1 MEKDSK
7 EYTKSPLLVLRNY
20 RHNSSFR
27 KKLYHFPI
35 SHILFICQD
44 ILDQFFSSSNLSW
57 EFCNYFEVRISEKMF
72 QNTRIVFWTP
82 FDTVEWMLVFYA
94 LLLCYRGNHGFNAL
108 VSQRRSNPRL
118 TMFYLRIKKSIQWWS
133 AAAIKLQLCNQ
144 CKSFIGPTREGKSMI
159 SALWGLISFSF
170 LSFSY

>member
-1 MEKDSK
+1 METDSK
-7 EYTKSPLLVLRNY
+7 EYANSPLLVLRNY

-27 KKLYHFPI
+27 KKWYPFPI

-57 EFCNYFEVRISEKMF
+57 EFCNYIEVLIAEKMF

-82 FDTVEWMLVFYA
+82 FDAVEWMPVFYS

-108 VSQRRSNPRL
+108 VSQRRSNPQRK
-118 TMFYLRIKKSIQWWS
+118 MFYLRVKKSIQWWS
-133 AAAIKLQLCNQ
+133 AAVIKLQLCNQ
-144 CKSFIGPTREGKSMI
+144 CKSFTRPTKEAKVWSVPCVD
-159 SALWGLISFSF
+159 
-170 LSFSY
+170 